1 MGAAPNY
8 RKILKFKIMQAC
20 LTAIIFP
27 KWAIFGK
34 TLEFEFDSLDTT
46 AGNMAEE

>member
-1 MGAAPNY
+1 
-8 RKILKFKIMQAC
+8 MQPC

-27 KWAIFGK
+27 SGHFFWKK
-34 TLEFEFDSLDTT
+34 PLEFEFDSLDTT

>member
-1 MGAAPNY
+1 
-8 RKILKFKIMQAC
+8 MQPC

-27 KWAIFGK
+27 SGQFFGK
-34 TLEFEFDSLDTT
+34 PLEFEFDSLDTT